1 MTDMSGRRAAS
12 GGVLSYWVA
21 WLLMGC
27 EVTRLMTSCEVT
39 RLRGFGVASFVRL
52 VGQQPR
58 NHATSQPRSAKQPR
72 NLATTQPRNHGS
84 RSNLATSQPALAL
97 LAVLALSHCGYALV
111 GHSNFLNPTIKT
123 VQVPAFIN
131 RTTRVEL
138 EQRVTQA
145 VADEMVARGR
155 LKLVTQPSQADVI
168 LRGSID
174 SFGLF
179 AIAYNAQ
186 GRATQYQVSVT
197 AKIELLD
204 HRNDDKVLWKND
216 QYRFTENYQV
226 NVQSTD
232 AFDQETRATREIAG
246 RFAETL
252 VTNLLEGF

>member
-1 MTDMSGRRAAS
+1 MMTMSARRAANGKRVWRS
-12 GGVLSYWVA
+12 VLQLILPFAACSSLLVA
-21 WLLMGC
+21 
-27 EVTRLMTSCEVT
+27 T
-39 RLRGFGVASFVRL
+39 
-52 VGQQPR
+52 
-58 NHATSQPRSAKQPR
+58 
-72 NLATTQPRNHGS
+72 
-84 RSNLATSQPALAL
+84 
-97 LAVLALSHCGYALV
+97 HCGYALV
-111 GHSNFLNPTIKT
+111 GRSNFLDPKVKT

-131 RTTRVEL
+131 HTTRVEL

-155 LKLVTQPSQADVI
+155 LRLVTEPSQADVI

-204 HRNDDKVLWKND
+204 HRNEDQELWKND
-216 QYRFTENYQV
+216 QYRFTENYQI
-226 NVQSTD
+226 NTDSTD
-232 AFDQETRATREIAG
+232 AFDQETRAIREIAV